1 MNMSPTRIYA
11 IVLRSFYLTRDN
23 PTRFIQIFL
32 WPFLDILLWGFL
44 SRYLSEISSPGLIP
58 ILLGGIVLWDFL
70 SRVMTGIT
78 MTFFEDVWSRNFLN
92 IFASPLSIG
101 EYVAGMVVSTVWTRA
116 IGFLGMLIA
125 AGLLFGF
132 FITAYGLLALPFLL
146 ILFLAG
152 IALGIFGVALVLRYG
167 PSAEWFIWPLPAVAA
182 PFVGVFYP
190 IETLPHWMQLIGKI
204 LPPTYVFE
212 GVRAIVA
219 GKTFPSSQLFL
230 GTALGL
236 LTIALSYAFFVST
249 YKRAVRTGLIA
260 RYSAETVA

>member
-1 MNMSPTRIYA
+1 MSPRRIYA
-11 IVLRSFYLTRDN
+11 IVLRQFYLTRDN

-44 SRYLSEISSPGLIP
+44 SKYLSEVASPGLVP
-58 ILLGGIVLWDFL
+58 MLLGGIVLWDFL
-70 SRVMTGIT
+70 TRVMTGVT

-101 EYVAGMVVSTVWTRA
+101 EYTTGMVLSTIWTSA
-116 IGFLGMLIA
+116 IGFVGMLLA

-132 FITAYGLLALPFLL
+132 YITAYGLLALPFIL
-146 ILFLAG
+146 ILFLSG
-152 IALGIFGVALVLRYG
+152 VALGILGAALVLRYG
-167 PSAEWFIWPLPAVAA
+167 PSAEWFIWPLPAIAA

-190 IETLPHWMQLIGKI
+190 IETLPHWMQYVAHI

-219 GKTFPSSQLFL
+219 GKAFPASELFI
-230 GTALGL
+230 GAALGL
-236 LTIALSYAFFVST
+236 GTIALAYSFFVAT
-249 YKRAVRTGLIA
+249 YRHAVRTGLIA
-260 RYSAETVA
+260 RYSAETTA